1 MAQYANVNF
10 DTYIKKADLIKV
22 VLIENP
28 VPENINP
35 MKTLDDFVKHIL
47 RDKKKQKGEKEGGGR
62 GGRGGN
68 QMLLKLSKEI
78 WQYLLKYQITITAE
92 YLPSSLNVEAGW

>member
-1 MAQYANVNF
+1 MAQYANINF
-10 DTYIKKADLIKV
+10 DTYVKKADLIKV

-35 MKTLDDFVKHIL
+35 MKTLDDFVKYIL
-47 RDKKKQKGEKEGGGR
+47 RDKKKQKGEKGEGGG
-62 GGRGGN
+62 N
-68 QMLLKLSKEI
+68 KMLLKLSKKI

>member
-1 MAQYANVNF
+1 MAQYTNVNF

-22 VLIENP
+22 VLTENP

-47 RDKKKQKGEKEGGGR
+47 RDKKKQKGEKGG
-62 GGRGGN
+62 GGN